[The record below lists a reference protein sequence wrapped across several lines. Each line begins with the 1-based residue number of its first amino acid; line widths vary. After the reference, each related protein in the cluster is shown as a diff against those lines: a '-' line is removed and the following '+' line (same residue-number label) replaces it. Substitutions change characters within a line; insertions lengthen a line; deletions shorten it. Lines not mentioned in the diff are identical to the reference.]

1 MAELWCVALIGARA
15 SGKSTLARALAH
27 RTSWPHCD
35 SDDLLAAQV
44 GCPAGDYLESA
55 GEEQFRVTE
64 EEVNLD
70 ALRPGAP
77 RILALGGGA
86 VLSVPVREALSQ
98 EGVLV
103 VFLDAPVAVL
113 VERQRRSTRPALTD
127 LDLEEEVAALLDSRR
142 SLYERLAHL
151 RLGSQRANVDAC
163 CEAILAKMEEH

>member
-1 MAELWCVALIGARA
+1 MARIGARA
-15 SGKSTLARALAH
+15 SGTSPLARALAD
-27 RTSWPHCD
+27 RTSWPHRD
-35 SDDLLAAQV
+35 SDDLLAGQV
-44 GCPAGDYLESA
+44 GCPAGDYLERA
-55 GEEQFRVTE
+55 GEERFRIIE

-86 VLSVPVREALSQ
+86 VLSAPVREALSQ

-103 VFLDAPVAVL
+103 VFLDAPLAVL
-113 VERQRRSTRPALTD
+113 VERQRGSPRPALTD
-127 LDLEEEVAALLDSRR
+127 LSLEEEVAELVDSRR

-151 RLGSQRANVDAC
+151 KLESQRANVDAC